1 MGVEGNE
8 AAVSR
13 VGEEP
18 GTGTTPFNFLGVNLG
33 IHTQINSK
41 YRVITL
47 M

>member
-33 IHTQINSK
+33 VDSRLIQNI
-41 YRVITL
+41 V
-47 M
+47 